1 MFLVDDVLFSPVHG
15 ILWIFRT
22 IHRAVE
28 EEMADEAEAITA
40 KLSELYMMFETG
52 QMMEEEFDAAEKA
65 LLDRL
70 EVLEEGTASAGK
82 KRDNDEGFMAL
93 ERRSTGRPDS

>member
-15 ILWIFRT
+15 ILWIFRA

-52 QMMEEEFDAAEKA
+52 QMTEEEFDAAEKA
-65 LLDRL
+65 FLDRL
-70 EVLEEGTASAGK
+70 EALEERTASAGRK
-82 KRDNDEGFMAL
+82 KDNDEGFMAL